1 MCWSVKFVS
10 ALNRKLFHISDHRVV
25 RQLVESLTEVALKL
39 IMHETSIRD
48 LVEKVPVV
56 RFASIAGKS
65 IYWMVPGF
73 LFTAT
78 VAAKA
83 PVAARAR
90 ALEHDQHR
98 SQHACGCRTSR
109 SACWAASSVVLG
121 LIIGEYFSW
130 KMTLWMVLITP
141 AELSSK
147 VEHIVF
153 DSISKMKTIRA
164 EWRSCS

>member
-1 MCWSVKFVS
+1 MLFSEVCL

-39 IMHETSIRD
+39 VMHETSIRD

-73 LFTAT
+73 FFTAT

-83 PVAARAR
+83 LWLV
-90 ALEHDQHR
+90 HQHVR
-98 SQHACGCRTSR
+98 RRKLNRRLTLRPC
-109 SACWAASSVVLG
+109 ASSG
-121 LIIGEYFSW
+121 
-130 KMTLWMVLITP
+130 
-141 AELSSK
+141 A
-147 VEHIVF
+147 
-153 DSISKMKTIRA
+153 
-164 EWRSCS
+164 

>member
-1 MCWSVKFVS
+1 MQVSEVVS

-39 IMHETSIRD
+39 IMHETSILD

-83 PVAARAR
+83 PVAGPPTRSKKKTEQKADAAPVRELWSMTNTALYMRAV
-90 ALEHDQHR
+90 
-98 SQHACGCRTSR
+98 
-109 SACWAASSVVLG
+109 VVLPAVP
-121 LIIGEYFSW
+121 LWLRPALSW
-130 KMTLWMVLITP
+130 G
-141 AELSSK
+141 
-147 VEHIVF
+147 
-153 DSISKMKTIRA
+153 
-164 EWRSCS
+164 